1 MTPFIAT
8 ALLAMLALVG
18 CTGSGSGSNGA
29 SGSSQ
34 AQNPAERTGDKELL
48 ELSAG
53 LFRNAEDQA
62 ALAVIR
68 NGTTRYAYIGADAST
83 RFEVGSITKVF
94 TGELFA
100 EAIERGEVNEHDALG
115 EYLKLG
121 DVPAASVT
129 LLQLATHNS
138 GLPFFPTDPAW
149 QARVE
154 AEIAAGTNPFE
165 ENLDELLA
173 DARTLQV
180 NPDQGYE
187 YSNIGAA
194 LLGQALA
201 AAAGTDYK
209 TLLENRLVKPLDL
222 DGIELPETAE
232 NVSPALAQGHDGNGR
247 PVDPWPL
254 GAYAPAGGIEATV
267 GGLAAFARAVLDGP
281 LADSAALEP
290 SDAEAGDPSSRIGYF
305 WVITESVKGNVT
317 GHNGAT
323 GGFVSLLLIDRKA
336 QTAAI
341 VLSNKLHD
349 IDTLGRQL
357 LDAARAR

>member
-8 ALLAMLALVG
+8 ALFAMLALAG
-18 CTGSGSGSNGA
+18 CTDAGSDANGTSA
-29 SGSSQ
+29 SSQ
-34 AQNPAERTGDKELL
+34 AQKPAERHGDEELL

-53 LFRNAEDQA
+53 LFRNAEDQT
-62 ALAVIR
+62 ALAVIS
-68 NGTTRYAYIGADAST
+68 NGKTRYAYIGADEST

-100 EAIERGEVNEHDALG
+100 EAIERGEVHEHDTLG

-154 AEIAAGTNPFE
+154 AAIAEGENPFE
-165 ENLDELLA
+165 ADLDELLA

-209 TLLENRLVKPLDL
+209 TLLENRLLKPLDL
-222 DGIELPETAE
+222 EGIELPETAE
-232 NVSPALAQGHDGNGR
+232 NVAPTLAQGHDGDGR

-254 GAYAPAGGIEATV
+254 GAYAPAGGIEATI
-267 GGLAAFARAVLDGP
+267 GGLATFARAVIDGP

-290 SDAEAGDPSSRIGYF
+290 SDAEADGPSSRIGYF
-305 WVITESVKGNVT
+305 WVITERVKGNIT

-323 GGFVSLLLIDRKA
+323 GGFVSLLLIDRNS
-336 QTAAI
+336 QTASI

-357 LDAARAR
+357 LEAAQPR